1 MRRRSRQA
9 ADGDAADAEADGDA
23 AGSDGPARHA
33 VAHVP
38 EHPLVAAG
46 GAEVASYP
54 VAFGGRQAGSELVG
68 VGEDL
73 PDRRAELLAAV
84 GVDPALVPRVGRAP
98 AAKLLA
104 DLPVDPVARQHRADA
119 LGV

>member
-84 GVDPALVPRVGRAP
+84 GVDPALYRGSGEPRRP
-98 AAKLLA
+98 SS
-104 DLPVDPVARQHRADA
+104 LPTSQ
-119 LGV
+119 